1 MKAFVTGATGFLGS
15 HVARVLAEQGAE
27 LRLLV
32 RPTSDLRNLD
42 GLNADRVVGDLRD
55 AASISKALSG
65 CDVVFH
71 VAADYRLWVRDP
83 DEMYRSNVEGTRS
96 LLEAARKQGVRRVV
110 YTSSVATM
118 GFTSN
123 HAWTGE
129 GARPHTSTVADEES
143 PVSLAD
149 MIGHYKRS
157 KFMAEQ
163 VAVEAARSGVDVVIV
178 NPTTPIGERD
188 IKPTPTGR
196 IVVDFLKRKFPA
208 YVETGL
214 NLVDATEC
222 ARGHVQAL
230 EKGRSGERYIL
241 GGENLTLKQ
250 ILDRLAAITGLPS
263 PTVKLPYIFAL
274 AAGVVDEMVTGR
286 LLGREPRATIDAV
299 RMGRKMM
306 FVSSAK
312 AERELGWRTVP
323 VDGAHC
329 AGRWTGSGA
338 TGMSRIAIIAAMERE
353 VGPLIRNWKVRT
365 MEHGGRRYRL
375 FENGEAT
382 LVCGGIGAEAAR
394 RATEA
399 VIREVNPVRV
409 ISVGFAGALDAS
421 LQVGHV
427 FEPRTVINAADG
439 VRTEVGSGE
448 GILVSSAT
456 VAGKEQKIRF
466 RQSLWRECGGH
477 GSRSRGARSAG
488 AGSRVRSFESHLR
501 RRRFHPARVGSLCG
515 GRRELSVRP
524 LRVPCGSAPV
534 AVGRDDCAGAE

>member
-1 MKAFVTGATGFLGS
+1 MLAFVTGATGFLGS

-32 RPTSDLRNLD
+32 RPTSDLRNLE
-42 GLNADRVVGDLRD
+42 GLNADRVIGDLRD
-55 AASISKALSG
+55 PASIAKALSG

-71 VAADYRLWVRDP
+71 VAADYRLWVRGRDCS
-83 DEMYRSNVEGTRS
+83 EMYRSNVEGTRF
-96 LLEAARKQGVRRVV
+96 LLEAAQKHGVRRIV

-123 HAWTGE
+123 RNGN
-129 GARPHTSTVADEES
+129 VADEKS
-143 PVSLAD
+143 PVGIED

-163 VAVEAARSGVDVVIV
+163 VAVDAARSGVDVVIV
-178 NPTTPIGERD
+178 NPTTPMGERD

-250 ILDRLAAITGLPS
+250 ILDRLAAITNLPS
-263 PTVKLPYIFAL
+263 PTVKLPYIIAP

-323 VDGAHC
+323 VDGA
-329 AGRWTGSGA
+329 
-338 TGMSRIAIIAAMERE
+338 
-353 VGPLIRNWKVRT
+353 
-365 MEHGGRRYRL
+365 
-375 FENGEAT
+375 
-382 LVCGGIGAEAAR
+382 
-394 RATEA
+394 
-399 VIREVNPVRV
+399 
-409 ISVGFAGALDAS
+409 
-421 LQVGHV
+421 
-427 FEPRTVINAADG
+427 
-439 VRTEVGSGE
+439 
-448 GILVSSAT
+448 
-456 VAGKEQKIRF
+456 
-466 RQSLWRECGGH
+466 
-477 GSRSRGARSAG
+477 
-488 AGSRVRSFESHLR
+488 LR
-501 RRRFHPARVGSLCG
+501 R
-515 GRRELSVRP
+515 SVEWFRANAY
-524 LRVPCGSAPV
+524 V
-534 AVGRDDCAGAE
+534 